1 MPLLTEA
8 FTILLL
14 LANWSSDKERLL
26 SLVYL
31 SNAPFGALPPFG
43 YLRSAWISYQALLAL
58 LRPPRQARI
67 GKASKATCLVSVL
80 SCSLFSLSTDLANR
94 WTEQANLVRLGEWIW
109 RTWARKTLLSQASLM
124 GKASF

>member
-8 FTILLL
+8 VTILLL

-80 SCSLFSLSTDLANR
+80 SCSLFSLSTDLAEPLDR
-94 WTEQANLVRLGEWIW
+94 ASKSCPLGRVDLANVVKENLAE
-109 RTWARKTLLSQASLM
+109 SS
-124 GKASF
+124 